1 MNTTTLEKLRKL
13 KFTGMYNA
21 FKANLENGKAEEYT
35 ADQMLALLVD
45 AEYDYRM
52 NKRIESL
59 IFNARFRYKASI
71 EEMNYHPERNIDRN
85 FVQRLADCTF
95 ITRSENILI
104 TGSTGCGK
112 SYLATA
118 LGINA
123 CEKGYR
129 TLYMSITK
137 LFPKLKMAKADGTY
151 IKEIAKIERMNLV
164 IFDDFGIHPLDAQSR
179 AILMEVIED
188 IHGKTSM
195 IFTSQ
200 LPVNKWF
207 EVIGERTIADAVLD
221 RVTPEAHRIEIEGES
236 MRKRRSRK
244 SEYEYD

>member
-35 ADQMLALLVD
+35 GDQMLALLVD

-164 IFDDFGIHPLDAQSR
+164 IFDDL
-179 AILMEVIED
+179 
-188 IHGKTSM
+188 
-195 IFTSQ
+195 
-200 LPVNKWF
+200 W
-207 EVIGERTIADAVLD
+207 
-221 RVTPEAHRIEIEGES
+221 
-236 MRKRRSRK
+236 K
-244 SEYEYD
+244 SA